1 MNSINIIGTLEKN
14 HKEEGEYLYVI
25 INDGNG
31 NMPTARFSG
40 KQREAM
46 IKWGSPGRQVA
57 IAGNFG
63 TEINGRV
70 KNSFINVAYSRFL
83 DKQEKHVAA
92 PAPAPAPVVAA
103 PAPAP
108 AKAPSKAPS
117 KGKKAASANATPPD
131 DGMPF

>member
-46 IKWGSPGRQVA
+46 IKWGAVGRQVA
-57 IAGNFG
+57 IAGSFG

-83 DKQEKHVAA
+83 DKQEKPVAAPAAAPAPVVAA

-103 PAPAP
+103 A
-108 AKAPSKAPS
+108 
-117 KGKKAASANATPPD
+117 KGKKAKTANATPPD